1 VGRDLDAFTHFHE
14 LDRRIVG
21 TPLLYRIQVL
31 CKELAVAA
39 ISLAFSVA
47 FLGNAV
53 LAAERN
59 LPRLFTALV
68 QENVAAER
76 VSMPEAVDSM
86 ERVVLDRGVLG
97 LPAFSGV
104 VAGHEFVAERLDS
117 SRGNLSETFD
127 YRTGP
132 TEARSVFTIYSGVVY
147 GNLVVEGKSY
157 FISPEGNHFL
167 VVRSARRETEEL
179 LRYAPRGDLQSI
191 GAFATGYS
199 RRRACCFFPPPPS
212 GIVTIAIATDYVAVL
227 GGEEKA
233 RARAQHMID
242 RQNATFKNSGFAEAK
257 FVNPEAIVIDPPEA
271 VIERGLYDWAVSGAG
286 KPIITGLRKRN
297 KAAATFILSKGTHV
311 SEALRNAPGKWLPD
325 IQVAVVGGFFA
336 EWDDS
341 DIRAFIHEAGHLC
354 GGDHNIESAPPQA
367 SDPQGTN
374 RDWYDC
380 ADGVRGALS
389 YNPCGKFLET
399 VEIYSGVNSF
409 WHGKAT
415 GHAGV
420 NDNVSGMRI
429 VWRDLAGPH
438 D

>member
-1 VGRDLDAFTHFHE
+1 MGRDLDAFTHFHE

-21 TPLLYRIQVL
+21 TSLLYRVHLL

-59 LPRLFTALV
+59 VPRLFTALV
-68 QENVAAER
+68 QEKATTER
-76 VSMPEAVDSM
+76 TPMPEGVDSM
-86 ERVVLDRGVLG
+86 ERVALDRGVLG
-97 LPAFSGV
+97 MPAFSGV
-104 VAGHEFVAERLDS
+104 VSGYEFVAERLDS

-132 TEARSVFTIYSGVVY
+132 TEARSVFTIYNGIVY

-157 FISPEGNHFL
+157 FMSPEGDHFL
-167 VVRSARRETEEL
+167 IVRSIRHEIEEFI
-179 LRYAPRGDLQSI
+179 RYAPRGDLQTI
-191 GAFATGYS
+191 EAFATNFS
-199 RRRACCFFPPPPS
+199 RRRACCSFLPPPS
-212 GIVTIAIATDYVAVL
+212 GIVTMAISADYIAAL
-227 GGEEKA
+227 GSQEKA

-242 RQNATFKNSGFAEAK
+242 RQNAAFKNSGFGEAK
-257 FVNPEAIVIDPPEA
+257 FVNSEAIVVDPPQE
-271 VIERGLYDWAVSGAG
+271 VVERGLYDWAVSGAG
-286 KPIITGLRKRN
+286 KPIISGMRKRN

-354 GGDHNIESAPPQA
+354 GGDHNIEAAPPQA
-367 SDPQGTN
+367 TDPQGSN

-380 ADGVRGALS
+380 ADGVHGALS
-389 YNPCGKFLET
+389 YNPCGTFLET
-399 VEIYSGVNSF
+399 AEIYSGLTSF
-409 WHGKAT
+409 WRGKPT
-415 GHAGV
+415 GKAGV
-420 NDNVSGMRI
+420 NDNVGGMRV

-438 D
+438 E